1 LATSNKTKLLVASL
15 VLYIGVIFAFT
26 IVPTHLSGFRNPR
39 SYHIN
44 VIPLGYSFTCFLQ
57 DLSQHPHITTF
68 CLRNTLGNLAL
79 FVPLGI
85 LLPLV
90 GNRFLSLKRVLLSAL
105 MLSVGV
111 EAIQFLLRFFGNP
124 RAVDIDDVIL
134 NALGACVG
142 FAFYKSFLPRD

>member
-1 LATSNKTKLLVASL
+1 MATSNKTKLLVATL

-26 IVPTHLSGFRNPR
+26 IVPTHLSVFRNPR

-57 DLSQHPHITTF
+57 DSNQHPHITTF
-68 CLRNTLGNLAL
+68 CLRNTFGNLAL

-90 GNRFLSLKRVLLSAL
+90 GNRFLSLKRVLLFAL
-105 MLSVGV
+105 MLSVSV

-142 FAFYKSFLPRD
+142 FAIYKSFLPSN

>member
-1 LATSNKTKLLVASL
+1 LATANKTKLLVITL
-15 VLYIGVIFAFT
+15 VVYLGVVFAFT
-26 IVPTHLSGFRNPR
+26 IVPTHLSGFKNPR

-57 DLSQHPHITTF
+57 DANQHPHITTF

-90 GNRFLSLKRVLLSAL
+90 SNRFLSLKRVLLFAL

-111 EAIQFLLRFFGNP
+111 EAMQFLLRFFGNP

-134 NALGACVG
+134 NAVGACLG
-142 FAFYKSFLPRD
+142 FAIYKSFLPGT

>member
-1 LATSNKTKLLVASL
+1 MATSNKTKLLVATL

-57 DLSQHPHITTF
+57 DSNQSPHITTF
-68 CLRNTLGNLAL
+68 CLRNTLGNLVL

-90 GNRFLSLKRVLLSAL
+90 SNRFLSLKRVLLFAL
-105 MLSVGV
+105 MLSVSV

-142 FAFYKSFLPRD
+142 FAIYKSFLPRN